1 MPFLNAVAYGLEGLT
16 SPWPPIVGK
25 GNGTGDRQTRPCA
38 DVGALAVGC
47 CAEPVDGAIG
57 AGDGGRVGSG
67 PQFELLVSPFGV
79 CFMSFRQFVL
89 ASPLLFLLPLACSG
103 EASVKVDQS
112 SPQALAQSIFAAAR
126 AGDLA
131 ALQNIAAADA
141 DGDSKR
147 VAGVAKAEAAK
158 QDEFRQDSQARAR

>member
-1 MPFLNAVAYGLEGLT
+1 
-16 SPWPPIVGK
+16 
-25 GNGTGDRQTRPCA
+25 
-38 DVGALAVGC
+38 
-47 CAEPVDGAIG
+47 
-57 AGDGGRVGSG
+57 
-67 PQFELLVSPFGV
+67 
-79 CFMSFRQFVL
+79 MSFRQFVL

-112 SPQALAQSIFAAAR
+112 SPQALAQSIFAAASS
-126 AGDLA
+126 GDLA

-158 QDEFRQDSQARAR
+158 QDEFRQYFSKGKVNGEVKVAGDRASVPILFGPDGSKPETLEMVKVSGLWYLSSF